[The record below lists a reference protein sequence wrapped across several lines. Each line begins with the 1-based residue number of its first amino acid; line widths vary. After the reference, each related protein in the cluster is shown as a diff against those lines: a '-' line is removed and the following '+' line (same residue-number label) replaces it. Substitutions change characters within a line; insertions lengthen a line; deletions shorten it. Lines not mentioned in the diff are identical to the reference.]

1 MTSGLSELGRPWDTQ
16 VMSTPSRAPAITLI
30 GPGAIGAALAAGLVE
45 AGHIPTLVTRT
56 PFDRLRVEWPLGSV
70 DVAARCVTAVDVIE
84 PADVVIVATKATQN
98 AAIGDQV
105 RAAVRADSVLLIA
118 QNGVDHLE
126 RFAVEANVVPAI
138 VMLPSERIGPG
149 QAKVGS
155 PSRLVIPEGQS
166 AARVQSIFENS
177 FIDVEVTAEWTSAAW
192 LKLMMNA
199 AVGGIGV
206 LTRRGSDV
214 FHDVDALNL
223 LQALME
229 EVATVG
235 RAEGAVLPDE
245 LPSQLRR
252 YQEKNAGG
260 HTTSI
265 VVDRLAEQP
274 TEWRERNQAVVDAA
288 KRHGIDVPLNQ
299 TVATLMR
306 LGEPSS
312 G

>member
-1 MTSGLSELGRPWDTQ
+1 
-16 VMSTPSRAPAITLI
+16 MSTPPSAPVITLI

-45 AGHIPTLVTRT
+45 AGHTPTLVTRT
-56 PFDRLRVEWPLGSV
+56 PFDRLRVDWPLGSV
-70 DVAARCVTAVDVIE
+70 DVAARCLTAVEDIE
-84 PADVVIVATKATQN
+84 PSDVVIVATKATQN
-98 AAIGDQV
+98 AAVADRV
-105 RAAVRADSVLLIA
+105 RAAVRPDSVLLIA
-118 QNGVDHLE
+118 QNGVDHLD
-126 RFAVEANVVPAI
+126 RFSVEANVVPAI

-155 PSRLVIPEGQS
+155 PSRLVIPDGAAAS
-166 AARVQSIFENS
+166 AVQSIFENS
-177 FIDVEVTAEWTSAAW
+177 FIDIEVTADWTSAAW
-192 LKLMMNA
+192 RKLMMNA

-206 LTRRGSDV
+206 LSRRGSDV
-214 FHDVDALNL
+214 FHDTDALSL

-235 RAEGAVLPDE
+235 RAEGAILPDE
-245 LPSQLRR
+245 LPAQLRR

-288 KRHGIDVPLNQ
+288 QRHGIDVPLSQ

-306 LGEPSS
+306 LGEPSTFQ
-312 G
+312 